1 MNPWSQFAPELITDL
16 YELTMAASYH
26 REGMSG
32 EATFSLFIRGYPPG
46 RSYYVAAGLEHLID
60 LVTELR
66 FHDESLRYLRSTGKF
81 SAEFLEWLGG
91 LSFTGSIRA
100 IPEGRV
106 FFADEPLLEVTGP
119 IIEAQII
126 ETLAINVLQL
136 ETLIASKAARCVQ
149 AAKGASL
156 IDFSL
161 RRTQGVDAG
170 LKAARASYLAGF
182 SGTSNVL
189 AGKIYG
195 IPIYG
200 TMAHSYVT
208 SFPHEMDSFLAFSR
222 AFPDNTVLLID
233 TYDTLQGAHK
243 AVEVAKRLASMGKEL
258 RGVRLDS
265 GDLVTLSQGVR
276 KILDEAGLNGVR
288 IMASGNLDEF
298 KIRDLLAEGA
308 EIDVFAV
315 GTRMGVSADAPSFD
329 MAYKLV
335 EYEGRPVLKL
345 SSGKRTWV
353 GRKQVFRSYDEQGWM
368 REDRL
373 CLATE
378 NLPGGEP
385 LLKEVVK
392 EGRRISP
399 ADSLET
405 IRSRLSADMA
415 RLPHPCTD
423 LSNPRIYPVRIGEEL
438 DRLEE
443 QTTRKVRLE
452 ELT

>member
-26 REGMSG
+26 REGMRG

-60 LVTELR
+60 LITELR
-66 FHDESLRYLRSTGKF
+66 FHEESLQFLRSTGKF
-81 SAEFLEWLGG
+81 STEFLEWLGG

-149 AAKGASL
+149 AARGASL

-200 TMAHSYVT
+200 TMAHSYIT
-208 SFPHEMDSFLAFSR
+208 SFPHETDSFMAFAR

-233 TYDTLQGAHK
+233 TYDTLKGAHK
-243 AVEVAKRLASMGKEL
+243 AVEVARRLAPTGRKL
-258 RGVRLDS
+258 QGVRLDS
-265 GDLVTLSQGVR
+265 GDLVALSRGVR
-276 KILDEAGLNGVR
+276 QILNEAGLTEVR

-298 KIRDLLAEGA
+298 KIRDLLANGA
-308 EIDVFAV
+308 AIDVFAV

-353 GRKQVFRSYDEQGWM
+353 GRKQVYRLYDEQGRM
-368 REDRL
+368 REDHL

-378 NLPGGEP
+378 SPEEGEP

-392 EGRRISP
+392 GGRRVSP
-399 ADSLET
+399 PESLDT
-405 IRSRLSADMA
+405 IRTRLSMDIAK
-415 RLPHPCTD
+415 LPSACTD
-423 LSNPRIYPVRIGEEL
+423 LLDPKSYPVHIGEGL

-452 ELT
+452 ELS

>member
-353 GRKQVFRSYDEQGWM
+353 GRKQVFRFYDEQGWM